1 MSKPRILFLIS
12 FNFPIRYLLRT
23 GFLESVKDFCEPVV
37 CLAWEQKDLCL
48 ELEDLGIEY
57 LIENSIIP
65 NNEIINIRNEIDTY
79 YKLKISKNY
88 FFKNVRKLNRR
99 NFGLK
104 KRIKFEIK
112 LLKDRLFYS
121 KSKYTFLKNKEKI
134 LIESQ
139 PYFNEFSTKLQN
151 INIQGVFTVSAYLF
165 FEEVICRIA
174 NKLSIPVYY
183 SVLSF
188 DNLSNRGQFSF
199 EAKAYFVWN
208 EINKKEIENLIKHQ
222 ENKSTISIVGVPQF
236 DFYYKGHEFAKN
248 SIEWKREKG
257 ISENRP
263 VILYGAN
270 SKYFIS
276 NEKNLIREIDIAITN
291 GIIVNSP
298 IILVR
303 PHPTDSIVDWVEF
316 AKNCKNVIIE
326 KSIDENESVD
336 GINNKY
342 SNFTINDVIKL
353 TSSLANSDV
362 HINIGSTMALD
373 GASFNKPIICP
384 YFSPN
389 LNRTDNKIIR
399 GFYWSDHYKAISQSG
414 GIALPKNYTE
424 LFKELNIGLLTPEK
438 NSEKRLNMLQNLIS
452 NLDGNSTDK
461 LANSFKKSL
470 ISKQN

>member
-1 MSKPRILFLIS
+1 MNMQKPRILFLIS

-23 GFLESVKDFCEPVV
+23 GFLESVKEFCEPVV
-37 CLAWEQKDLCL
+37 CLAWDQKDLCF
-48 ELEDLGIEY
+48 ELEGRGIEY
-57 LIENSIIP
+57 FIENSIVP
-65 NNEIINIRNEIDTY
+65 NGQIGTIRSKINNY

-88 FFKNVRKLNRR
+88 FFKNIRKLNRR
-99 NFGLK
+99 NFGFK
-104 KRIKFEIK
+104 KRLKFEIE

-121 KSKYTFLKNKEKI
+121 ETKYTFLKNEENI

-139 PYFNEFSTKLQN
+139 PYFKEFSIKLQD
-151 INIQGVFTVSAYLF
+151 INVQGVFTVSGYLF

-183 SVLSF
+183 AVLSF
-188 DNLSNRGQFSF
+188 DNLSNRGQLSF

-208 EINKKEIENLIKHQ
+208 EINKREIEILNNHQ
-222 ENKSTISIVGVPQF
+222 GKKSSISIVGVPQF
-236 DFYYKGHEFAKN
+236 DFYFRGNEFVKN
-248 SIEWKREKG
+248 NIDWKREKG
-257 ISENRP
+257 IAENRP

-276 NEKNLIREIDIAITN
+276 NEKNLVKEIDIAITN

-316 AKNCKNVIIE
+316 TENCKNVVLE
-326 KSIDENESVD
+326 KSIDDNESID

-342 SNFTINDVIKL
+342 SNFSINDIIKL

-362 HINIGSTMALD
+362 HISIGSTMALD

-389 LNRTDNKIIR
+389 LNRIDNKIVR
-399 GFYWSDHYKAISQSG
+399 GFYWSDHFKAITLSG
-414 GIALPKNYTE
+414 GIVLPKNYAE
-424 LFKELNIGLLTPEK
+424 LFEEINIALLAPEK
-438 NSEKRLNMLQNLIS
+438 NKEVRLRMLEKLITYV
-452 NLDGNSTDK
+452 DGHATDK
-461 LANSFKKSL
+461 LVNNFKKSL
-470 ISKQN
+470 LS